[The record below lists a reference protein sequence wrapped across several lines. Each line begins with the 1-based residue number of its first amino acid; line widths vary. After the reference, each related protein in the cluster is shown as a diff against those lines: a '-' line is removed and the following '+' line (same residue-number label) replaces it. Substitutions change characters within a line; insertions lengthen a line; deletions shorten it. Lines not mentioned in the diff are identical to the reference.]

1 MYKGFVG
8 LAVAF
13 VSGMVM
19 AAEEP
24 LPLPKE
30 GSGTGVTI
38 GSVTLKVLPLG
49 KDRMQMAWEFLGAGL
64 ADDAKGLS
72 HNTSVRCVGGGQY
85 ANGVPETYTNSCVAT
100 RPDGDQYFLTEK
112 VTSSSGP
119 AAKGGVTQGTSA
131 ITGGTGKLAGITGT
145 VEWTRY
151 GVRPA
156 LEGTVQTVTR
166 GKITYKLP

>member
-1 MYKGFVG
+1 MYKGIVG

-30 GSGTGVTI
+30 GVGTGVAI

-49 KDRMQMAWEFLGAGL
+49 KDRTQMSWEFLGANL
-64 ADDAKGLS
+64 DDAGKGLG
-72 HNTSVRCVGGGQY
+72 HNTSIRCVGAALYVVGI
-85 ANGVPETYTNSCVAT
+85 PENYTNSCVFT
-100 RPDGDQYFLTEK
+100 RPDGDQYFTTDKL
-112 VTSSSGP
+112 SASSGL
-119 AAKGGVTQGTSA
+119 AMKGGVTQGTSA
-131 ITGGTGKLAGITGT
+131 ITGGTGKLAGITGA

-156 LEGTVQTVTR
+156 LEGTAQTVTR
-166 GKITYKLP
+166 GKTSYKLP